1 MKIVLRC
8 VVQKKKHNNN
18 NNKAPAREQVIKLLN
33 QIINPCLI
41 YCRGHALMSSAKWR
55 LKKTK
60 HLKIIC
66 SGEPHVFKMCLLGSF
81 SSLMKIAT
89 YAQVVEH

>member
-33 QIINPCLI
+33 QIINPRLI
-41 YCRGHALMSSAKWR
+41 YCRGHALMSSAK
-55 LKKTK
+55 
-60 HLKIIC
+60 
-66 SGEPHVFKMCLLGSF
+66 
-81 SSLMKIAT
+81 
-89 YAQVVEH
+89 